1 MRAKF
6 FAPLVVVL
14 LLFGCGPREEDLA
27 APVGEWRI
35 STPEEQGIDS
45 RPLLAM
51 LREIQKQELRID
63 SVIVVRNGYLVMEAY
78 LPPYEREHR
87 HIIFSA
93 TKGISALL
101 VGLAIEDGFILD
113 EKAKLLD
120 LLPLEG
126 EEIKNLDDW
135 KRQLALEDLLTM
147 TDGFE
152 WQDWPYGIRA
162 EGDFSRLLA
171 SSDGV
176 RYILDKPMVHEPGT
190 HFNYNSGSSHLLTA
204 TVQEVTGKTALQY
217 ANERLFH
224 PLGIYDAGWSMYQGI
239 NNGGSELFLRPREMA
254 KVGYLMLNEGR
265 WGGGQILPAE
275 WIEASIQQY
284 IKTDVEFIEE
294 EYGYQW
300 YTKTFAG
307 HKVHSAEGLGGNFTF
322 VVPDLEMVVVFAG
335 GLMGREMATPY
346 RFLEEM
352 VIPAVKSTDSLPLN
366 PDLARALE
374 QLAGG
379 VGEAAPEV
387 SAGLPKVAEVVS
399 GSTFEAKGGDNVLGI
414 DQVTVTFGEGSGGS
428 MDIAYSGT
436 GRDADWGMDV
446 VFRRDEVS
454 EDRRELQVAIGL
466 DGNFRTVMVDHDEIG
481 EVPFSAKGY
490 WEDDRTLVL
499 TVLSAWAIP
508 ETWTLKIDTAERA
521 TLSIETPF
529 LKTEVLLQRVV
540 DPQVDPGR

>member
-1 MRAKF
+1 MRAKSLACF
-6 FAPLVVVL
+6 VVVL
-14 LLFGCGPREEDLA
+14 FLLGCGHREEELA
-27 APVGEWRI
+27 APIAGWRI

-45 RPLLAM
+45 RPLTAM

-101 VGLAIEDGFILD
+101 VGLAIEDGLILD
-113 EKAKLLD
+113 EKAKVLD

-176 RYILDKPMVHEPGT
+176 RYILDKPIVQEPGT
-190 HFNYNSGSSHLLTA
+190 HFNYNSGASHLLTA
-204 TVQEVTGKTALQY
+204 IVQEVTGKTALEY

-224 PLGIYDAGWSMYQGI
+224 PLGIDDAGWSAYQGI

-265 WGGGQILPAE
+265 WGDEQILPAE
-275 WIEASIQQY
+275 WIEASMQQY
-284 IKTDVEFIEE
+284 IETDVEFLEE

-300 YTKTFAG
+300 YTKHFAG

-335 GLMGREMATPY
+335 GLMGREMAAPY

-352 VIPAVKSTDSLPLN
+352 VIPAVVSDTPLPPNSNLTKSLDTV
-366 PDLARALE
+366 A
-374 QLAGG
+374 
-379 VGEAAPEV
+379 
-387 SAGLPKVAEVVS
+387 AGLPATAQELPEHARQFS
-399 GSTFEAKGGDNVLGI
+399 GSTFDVKNGDNVLGI
-414 DQVTVTFGEGSGGS
+414 EQLSITFPQNTEAV
-428 MDIAYSGT
+428 MKLAYSGT
-436 GRDADWGMDV
+436 GVDADWGMDV
-446 VFRRDEVS
+446 VFRRDDVS
-454 EDRRELQVAIGL
+454 EEQQELEVAIGL
-466 DGNFRTVMVDHDEIG
+466 DGRFRTVMVDHDEIG
-481 EVPFSAKGY
+481 EVPFSAKGH

-508 ETWTLKIDTAERA
+508 EKWTLSFHDADSA
-521 TLSIETPF
+521 SLSIETPF
-529 LKTEVLLQRVV
+529 LQTTIPL
-540 DPQVDPGR
+540 G

>member
-1 MRAKF
+1 MRAKS
-6 FAPLVVVL
+6 FAPLVVFL
-14 LLFGCGPREEDLA
+14 LLFGCGPREEDRA
-27 APVGEWRI
+27 APVGDWRI

-113 EKAKLLD
+113 EKAKVLD

-217 ANERLFH
+217 ANEKLFH
-224 PLGIYDAGWSMYQGI
+224 PLGIYDAGWSVYQGI

-265 WGGGQILPAE
+265 WGGEQILPAE

-322 VVPDLEMVVVFAG
+322 VVPDLDLVVVFAG

-352 VIPAVKSTDSLPLN
+352 VIPAVVSDTLLPPNRNLTRTL
-366 PDLARALE
+366 DT
-374 QLAGG
+374 
-379 VGEAAPEV
+379 VT
-387 SAGLPKVAEVVS
+387 AGLPATAHELPEHARQVS
-399 GSTFEAKGGDNVLGI
+399 GSTFDANDGENVLGI
-414 DQVTVTFGEGSGGS
+414 EQLSITFPADAEAR
-428 MDIAYSGT
+428 MRVVYSGT
-436 GRDADWGMDV
+436 GVDADWGMDL
-446 VFRRDEVS
+446 VFRRDDLS
-454 EDRRELQVAIGL
+454 EEQQELEMSIGL
-466 DGNFRTVMVDHDEIG
+466 DGRFRTVMVDHDEIG
-481 EVPFSAKGY
+481 KVPFSAKGH
-490 WEDDRTLVL
+490 WVDDRTLVL
-499 TVLSAWAIP
+499 TVLSGWAIP
-508 ETWTLKIDTAERA
+508 EEWTLSFHDGEAV

-529 LKTEVLLQRVV
+529 LQATIPLH
-540 DPQVDPGR
+540 

>member
-1 MRAKF
+1 MRAKSL
-6 FAPLVVVL
+6 ACLVVVL
-14 LLFGCGPREEDLA
+14 FLLGCGHREEELA
-27 APVGEWRI
+27 APIAGWRI

-51 LREIQKQELRID
+51 LREIQEQELRID
-63 SVIVVRNGYLVMEAY
+63 SVIVVRNGHLVMEVY

-101 VGLAIEDGFILD
+101 VGLAIEDGLILD
-113 EKAKLLD
+113 EKVKVLD

-126 EEIKNLDDW
+126 EEIKNLDDR

-176 RYILDKPMVHEPGT
+176 RYILDKPIVQEPGM

-204 TVQEVTGKTALQY
+204 IVQEVTGRTALQY

-224 PLGIYDAGWSMYQGI
+224 PLGIYDAGWSVYQGI
-239 NNGGSELFLRPREMA
+239 NNGGSELVLRPRDMA

-265 WGGGQILPAE
+265 WEGEQILPAE
-275 WIEASIQQY
+275 WVEASIQQF
-284 IKTDVEFIEE
+284 IKTDVEFLEE

-300 YTKTFAG
+300 YTKHFAG

-322 VVPDLEMVVVFAG
+322 VVPDLDLVVVFAG
-335 GLMGREMATPY
+335 GLMGREMAAPY
-346 RFLEEM
+346 RFLEET
-352 VIPAVKSTDSLPLN
+352 VIPAVVSDTPLPPN
-366 PDLARALE
+366 PALTRT
-374 QLAGG
+374 LDRVA
-379 VGEAAPEV
+379 
-387 SAGLPKVAEVVS
+387 AGLPTTAQELPEPARQVS
-399 GSTFEAKGGDNVLGI
+399 GSTFEAKDGDNVLGI
-414 DQVTVTFGEGSGGS
+414 KQLSITFPRDEEAL
-428 MDIAYSGT
+428 MTIAYSGT
-436 GRDADWGMDV
+436 GVDADWGMDI
-446 VFRRDEVS
+446 VFRRDDVS
-454 EDRRELQVAIGL
+454 EEREELQIAIGL
-466 DGNFRTVMVDHDEIG
+466 DGNFRTVMVDHNEIG
-481 EVPFSAKGY
+481 EVPFSAKGH

-508 ETWTLKIDTAERA
+508 ETWTLSLLDADTAILA
-521 TLSIETPF
+521 IETPF
-529 LKTEVLLQRVV
+529 LQTTIPL
-540 DPQVDPGR
+540 G